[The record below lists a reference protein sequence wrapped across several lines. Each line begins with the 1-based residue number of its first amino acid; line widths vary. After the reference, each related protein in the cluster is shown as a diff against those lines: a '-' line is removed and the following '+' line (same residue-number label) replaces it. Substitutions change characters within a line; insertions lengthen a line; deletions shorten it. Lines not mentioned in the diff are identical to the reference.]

1 MPTGPFA
8 ILPLKDQ
15 NFSSVVWTIK
25 SDMKDAVLNLPK
37 DEFLHMVQ
45 KNFGLFLGDIIIKSE
60 IASFPLRA
68 YSTNKYYNKRIV
80 LVADSAHVIHPLAGQ
95 GLNQGIKD
103 IESLASN
110 ILEFGANTHSLETYQ
125 NMRKND
131 NNAMLEI
138 TDTLNTLFS
147 NNSRI
152 LHTVRQFGFKAA
164 EKVSP
169 FKKLLIKYAMG
180 RRK

>member
-1 MPTGPFA
+1 
-8 ILPLKDQ
+8 
-15 NFSSVVWTIK
+15 
-25 SDMKDAVLNLPK
+25 MKDAVLNLPK
-37 DEFLHMVQ
+37 DEFLYVVQ
-45 KNFGLFLGDIIIKSE
+45 QNFGQFLGNINIKSE

-103 IESLASN
+103 IEALVSN
-110 ILEFGANTHSLETYQ
+110 ILEFGVNAHSLEIYQ

-138 TDTLNTLFS
+138 TDTLNSIFS
-147 NNSRI
+147 NNSKI
-152 LHTVRQFGFKAA
+152 LHTTRQFGFKAV
-164 EKVSP
+164 EKISA